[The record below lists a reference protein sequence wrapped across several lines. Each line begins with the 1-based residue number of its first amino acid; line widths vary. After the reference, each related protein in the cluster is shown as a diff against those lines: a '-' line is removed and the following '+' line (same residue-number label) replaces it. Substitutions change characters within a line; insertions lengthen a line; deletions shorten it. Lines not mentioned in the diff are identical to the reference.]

1 MGGELTVQSAPEN
14 GTAIL
19 VFLPLMKYPLLQV

>member
-1 MGGELTVQSAPEN
+1 MGGELTIQSAPEN

-19 VFLPLMKYPLLQV
+19 VVLPLMAPSYA